1 MAIHRNPS
9 KKSIEKA
16 INSEDALMWSGLRK
30 KEEEN
35 KLARA
40 KDREWY
46 ERELRRGESGEWI
59 LKRRRERVLYNN
71 ATKNELNF

>member
-1 MAIHRNPS
+1 
-9 KKSIEKA
+9 
-16 INSEDALMWSGLRK
+16 MWSGLRK